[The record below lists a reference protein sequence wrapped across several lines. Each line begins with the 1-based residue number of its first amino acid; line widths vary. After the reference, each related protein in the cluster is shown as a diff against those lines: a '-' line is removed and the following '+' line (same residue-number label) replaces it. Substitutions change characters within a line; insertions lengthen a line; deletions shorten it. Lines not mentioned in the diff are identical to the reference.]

1 MLWPATLLGAV
12 AGLAVASIPGA
23 LLGGLLGQALD
34 RRLGLSSWTDLR
46 ERLGRQAQPGADE
59 LLFML
64 LGRLAKC
71 EGRVL
76 PAHIQQARAE
86 MQRLGLDAD
95 GQRLAIAAFNRGK
108 TGSDRLRGLLRA
120 QRGQAE
126 TLLRAGWRMAWV
138 DGQISRNERELLLL
152 WGKWLDVPQAR
163 QEEWQAAYG
172 PRPKTPVSTASG
184 NYQQAL
190 RLLGVAEGSDPAQI
204 KRAYRRLLSRH
215 HPDKLAGSGASA
227 ERVREATERTRELH
241 QAYDLL
247 RQRHGFR

>member
-1 MLWPATLLGAV
+1 MLWPVTLFGAA

-23 LLGGLLGQALD
+23 MLGGLLGQVLD
-34 RRLGLSSWTDLR
+34 RRLRLRSWGDLR
-46 ERLGRQAQPGADE
+46 QRLGLPAAPGEDE
-59 LLFML
+59 LLFIL
-64 LGRLAKC
+64 LGRLAKS

-76 PAHIQQARAE
+76 QAHIQQARAE
-86 MQRLGLDAD
+86 MQRLGLDAE
-95 GQRLAIAAFNRGK
+95 GQRMAIAAFNRGK
-108 TGSDRLRGLLRA
+108 TGSDSLRGLLRR

-138 DGQISRNERELLLL
+138 DGQVGRNERELLLL

-172 PRPKTPVSTASG
+172 PRQKAPVSTAQGS
-184 NYQQAL
+184 YQQAL
-190 RLLGVAEGSDPAQI
+190 RLLGVTDGSDPAQI

-215 HPDKLAGSGASA
+215 HPDKLAGSGAST
-227 ERVREATERTRELH
+227 EQVREATERTRELH